1 MLIYNTAIFERNVKF
16 LWDKVISLPTKCIY
30 IVTKF
35 ESFSHA
41 SMIDVAYPYFDTN
54 LSWLSNNYRLL
65 LEANDETVPV
75 RERLR
80 FLGIYAYQTK
90 EFFRVRIPNLLA
102 MGEVSNDIRSKLNL
116 FPESLLEHVYETV
129 ENQLREFN
137 DILITGILPA
147 MQEQGLHLY
156 YREAFAE
163 EHLMFLRKFFVDK
176 LFRHLQP
183 VFLESRRSSK
193 LSFFQSHQIYLVVRL
208 QRKEDSEEDWYAVV
222 NVPSEPF
229 GRFLELPEYEGKKH
243 VAFIE
248 DVIRENLPLLFPGY
262 EILES
267 YALRVE
273 RDTALA
279 IEDEYP
285 MPIAQRI
292 LKQLEKRSFV
302 QPSQYFYESGM
313 PLYMREYLVSKVA
326 IPLNEF
332 HERGHYVYMQDLARF
347 PSFSRRFEY
356 PYQKAIQNPS
366 LDESTSVFEAIQKTD
381 QLLHLPYH
389 SYEPIVRFF
398 NEAAVD
404 PHVREIH
411 VSLYKISPNSFIL
424 NSLISAARNGKRVTT
439 YVELNTKLDIQE
451 NLQWSKKMRDAGV
464 KIMLSVPGLKVHAKM
479 ALVKRKVQKGWER
492 YAFLGTGGFYRLTSR
507 EIIDHALLTS
517 HRELTNELELLFG
530 YLSTQDEPKKY
541 QYLPF
546 NSLLVT
552 QFTLQKKLLKLID
565 REIANCNAGLKS
577 FITIKINQLQDHI
590 LIDKLYQAGQAGVPV
605 HVIISE
611 SCGVISGLPSI
622 SDNIMVSR
630 HVDRYIENTRI
641 FHFGNRGNDELFLSS
656 CDWTHRNLHRR
667 IDICFPILDEDL
679 KNQMRLVLRNYVN
692 DNQKSVR
699 LDLYQNNLRIPD
711 DSRVKVRA
719 QEANYRLVEKFEK
732 NAGLRKGE

>member
-1 MLIYNTAIFERNVKF
+1 
-16 LWDKVISLPTKCIY
+16 
-30 IVTKF
+30 
-35 ESFSHA
+35 
-41 SMIDVAYPYFDTN
+41 MIDVSYPYFDPN

-90 EFFRVRIPNLLA
+90 EFFRVRIPSLLA
-102 MGEVSNDIRSKLNL
+102 MGEVSNDIRVKLNL
-116 FPESLLEHVYETV
+116 FPESLLEHIYETI

-137 DILITGILPA
+137 DILVSRILPA
-147 MQEQGLHLY
+147 LTDQGVHLY
-156 YREAFAE
+156 YRQVFAA
-163 EHLMFLRKFFVDK
+163 EHAAFLRKFFVDK
-176 LFRHLQP
+176 LFRYLQP
-183 VFLESRRSSK
+183 VFMDSRRSSK
-193 LSFFQSHQIYLVVRL
+193 MPFFESRQLYLVVRL
-208 QRKEDSEEDWYAVV
+208 QLKEDMEEDWYATV

-229 GRFLELPEYEGKKH
+229 GRFIELPEWDGKRH
-243 VAFIE
+243 VAFLE

-262 EILES
+262 IILES
-267 YALRVE
+267 YTIRVE
-273 RDTALA
+273 RETELA
-279 IEDEYP
+279 VEDEYP
-285 MPIAQRI
+285 MQITQRI
-292 LKQLEKRSFV
+292 LKQLEKRNFV

-313 PLYMREYLVSKVA
+313 PLFMREYLAGKAA
-326 IPLNEF
+326 IPMNEF
-332 HERGHYVYMQDLARF
+332 HERGHYICMQDLMKF
-347 PSFSRRFEY
+347 PVLSRRLDY
-356 PYQKAIQNPS
+356 PYQRPVQNPDF
-366 LDESTSVFEAIQKTD
+366 DETTSVFESIQKAD
-381 QLLHLPYH
+381 QLLHLPYQ

-398 NEAAVD
+398 NEAAID

-424 NSLISAARNGKRVTT
+424 NSLISASRNGKRVTT

-464 KIMLSVPGLKVHAKM
+464 KIILSVPGLKVHAKM

-507 EIIDHALLTS
+507 EIVDHALLTS

-541 QYLPF
+541 KYLPF
-546 NSLLVT
+546 NFLQVT
-552 QFTLQKKLLKLID
+552 QFTLQKRLLDLID

-590 LIDKLYQAGQAGVPV
+590 LIDKLYEAGQTGVPV
-605 HVIISE
+605 HVIVSE
-611 SCGVISGLPSI
+611 SCGLISGLPSI
-622 SDNIMVSR
+622 SDNITISR

-641 FHFGNRGNDELFLSS
+641 FHFANRGNDEIFLSS

-667 IDICFPILDEDL
+667 MDICFPILDESL
-679 KNQMRLVLRNYVN
+679 KNQMRIVLRNYAN

-699 LDLYQNNLRIPD
+699 LDLYQNNLRITD
-711 DSRVKVRA
+711 DSRGKLRA
-719 QEANYRLVEKFEK
+719 QDANYRLVEKIEK
-732 NAGLRKGE
+732 NGSARKVEL

>member
-1 MLIYNTAIFERNVKF
+1 
-16 LWDKVISLPTKCIY
+16 
-30 IVTKF
+30 
-35 ESFSHA
+35 
-41 SMIDVAYPYFDTN
+41 MIDVAYPYFDTN

-90 EFFRVRIPNLLA
+90 EFYRVRIPNLLA
-102 MGEVSNDIRSKLNL
+102 MLEVSNDIRSKLNI

-137 DILITGILPA
+137 DILISGILPA
-147 MQEQGLHLY
+147 LLDQGVHLY
-156 YREAFAE
+156 YREAFVP
-163 EHLMFLRKFFVDK
+163 EHVVFVRRFFVEK
-176 LFRHLQP
+176 LFRYLQP
-183 VFLESRRSSK
+183 VFLDSRRTLKTPAFESK
-193 LSFFQSHQIYLVVRL
+193 QLYLIVRM
-208 QRKEDSEEDWYAVV
+208 QHREDAEEDWYASV
-222 NVPSEPF
+222 NVPSEPY
-229 GRFLELPEYEGKKH
+229 GRFLELPEWEGKRH
-243 VAFIE
+243 IAFME
-248 DVIRENLPLLFPGY
+248 DVIRENLPVLFPGY
-262 EILES
+262 QILES

-273 RDTALA
+273 RETELS

-285 MPIAQRI
+285 VQVAQRI
-292 LKQLEKRSFV
+292 LKQLEKRNFV

-313 PLYMREYLVSKVA
+313 PLYVREYLVGKLA
-326 IPLNEF
+326 IPMNEF
-332 HERGHYVYMQDLARF
+332 HERGDYLLMQDLVKF
-347 PSFSRRFEY
+347 PALSRRLDY
-356 PYQKAIQNPS
+356 PYQRPAQNPEF
-366 LDESTSVFEAIQKTD
+366 DETQSVFEAILRAD
-381 QLLHLPYH
+381 QMLHLPYQ

-424 NSLISAARNGKRVTT
+424 NSLISASKNGKRVTT

-464 KIMLSVPGLKVHAKM
+464 KILLSVPGLKVHAKM

-507 EIIDHALLTS
+507 EIVDHALLTS

-541 QYLPF
+541 KYLPF
-546 NSLLVT
+546 NNLYVT
-552 QFTLQKKLLKLID
+552 QFNLQKRLLDLMD
-565 REIANCNAGLKS
+565 REITNCNAGLKS

-605 HVIISE
+605 HVIVSE
-611 SCGVISGLPSI
+611 SCGLISGLPSI
-622 SDNIMVSR
+622 SDNIVVSR
-630 HVDRYIENTRI
+630 LVDRYIENTRI
-641 FHFGNRGNDELFLSS
+641 FHFGNRGNDEIYLTS

-667 IDICFPILDEDL
+667 IDICFPVLDETL
-679 KNQMRLVLRNYVN
+679 KNQMRTVLRNYVN

-699 LDLYQNNLRIPD
+699 LDLYQNNLRIAD
-711 DSRVKVRA
+711 DSRGKVRA
-719 QEANYRLVEKFEK
+719 QEANYRLVEKIERS
-732 NAGLRKGE
+732 GSSRRSEI

>member
-1 MLIYNTAIFERNVKF
+1 
-16 LWDKVISLPTKCIY
+16 
-30 IVTKF
+30 
-35 ESFSHA
+35 
-41 SMIDVAYPYFDTN
+41 MIDVAYPYFDTN

-90 EFFRVRIPNLLA
+90 EFYRVRIPNLLA
-102 MGEVSNDIRSKLNL
+102 MGEVSEDIRSKLNI
-116 FPESLLEHVYETV
+116 FPDSLLEHVYETV

-137 DILITGILPA
+137 DILISGILPA
-147 MQEQGLHLY
+147 LLEQGVHLY
-156 YREAFAE
+156 YREAFVPDHAAFVRRF
-163 EHLMFLRKFFVDK
+163 FLDK
-176 LFRHLQP
+176 LFRYLQP
-183 VFLESRRSSK
+183 VFLDSRRTLKTPAFESK
-193 LSFFQSHQIYLVVRL
+193 QLYLIVRM
-208 QRKEDSEEDWYAVV
+208 QHREDAEEDWYATV
-222 NVPSEPF
+222 NVPSEHH
-229 GRFLELPEYEGKKH
+229 GRFVELPEWEGKRH
-243 VAFIE
+243 VAFLE
-248 DVIRENLPLLFPGY
+248 DVIRENLPVLFPGY
-262 EILES
+262 NILES

-273 RDTALA
+273 RETELS

-285 MPIAQRI
+285 IQVAQRI
-292 LKQLEKRSFV
+292 LKQLEKRNFV

-313 PLYMREYLVSKVA
+313 PLYVREYLVGKVA
-326 IPLNEF
+326 IPMNDF
-332 HERGHYVYMQDLARF
+332 HERGDYLFMQDLAKF
-347 PSFSRRFEY
+347 PVVSRRLDY
-356 PYQKAIQNPS
+356 PYQRPVQNPEFEETKS
-366 LDESTSVFEAIQKTD
+366 IFEAIQQAD
-381 QLLHLPYH
+381 QMLHLPYQ

-424 NSLISAARNGKRVTT
+424 NSLISASKNGKRVTT

-464 KIMLSVPGLKVHAKM
+464 KILLSVPGLKVHAKM

-507 EIIDHALLTS
+507 EIVDHALLTS

-541 QYLPF
+541 KYLPF
-546 NSLLVT
+546 NSLYVT
-552 QFTLQKKLLKLID
+552 QFNLQKRLLDLMD

-605 HVIISE
+605 HVIVSE
-611 SCGVISGLPSI
+611 SCGLISGLPSI
-622 SDNIMVSR
+622 SDNIVVSR

-641 FHFGNRGNDELFLSS
+641 FHFGNRGNDEIYLTS

-667 IDICFPILDEDL
+667 IDICFPVLDETL
-679 KNQMRLVLRNYVN
+679 KNQMRTVLRNYVN

-699 LDLYQNNLRIPD
+699 LDLYQNNLRIAD
-711 DSRVKVRA
+711 DARGKVRA
-719 QEANYRLVEKFEK
+719 QEANYRLVEKIERS
-732 NAGLRKGE
+732 GLARRSEI

>member
-1 MLIYNTAIFERNVKF
+1 
-16 LWDKVISLPTKCIY
+16 
-30 IVTKF
+30 
-35 ESFSHA
+35 
-41 SMIDVAYPYFDTN
+41 MIDVAYPYFDTN

-65 LEANDETVPV
+65 LEANDDTVPV

-90 EFFRVRIPNLLA
+90 EFYRVRIPNLLA

-116 FPESLLEHVYETV
+116 FPESLLEHIYETV

-137 DILITGILPA
+137 DILSGAILPA
-147 MQEQGLHLY
+147 LNEQGVHLY
-156 YREAFAE
+156 YRETFAA
-163 EHLMFLRKFFVDK
+163 EHQGFLRRFFIDK
-176 LFRHLQP
+176 LFRYLQP
-183 VFLESRRSSK
+183 VFLDSRRTLKTPAFESK
-193 LSFFQSHQIYLVVRL
+193 QLYLVVRM
-208 QRKEDSEEDWYAVV
+208 QHSEDAEEDWYATV
-222 NVPSEPF
+222 NVPTEPH
-229 GRFLELPEYEGKKH
+229 GRFLELPEWDGKRH
-243 VAFIE
+243 VAFME

-262 EILES
+262 NILES
-267 YALRVE
+267 YAVRVE
-273 RDTALA
+273 RETELS

-285 MPIAQRI
+285 MPVAQRI
-292 LKQLEKRSFV
+292 LKQLEKRNFV

-313 PLYMREYLVSKVA
+313 PLYIREYLVSKVA
-326 IPLNEF
+326 IPMNDF
-332 HERGHYVYMQDLARF
+332 HERGDYLLMQDLTKF
-347 PSFSRRFEY
+347 PALSRRLDY
-356 PYQKAIQNPS
+356 PAQRAVQNPEF
-366 LDESTSVFEAIQKTD
+366 DETKSVFESIQQAD
-381 QLLHLPYH
+381 QLLHLPYQ

-424 NSLISAARNGKRVTT
+424 NSLISASRNGKRVTT

-464 KIMLSVPGLKVHAKM
+464 KILLSVPGLKVHGKM

-507 EIIDHALLTS
+507 EIVDHALLTC

-541 QYLPF
+541 KYLPF
-546 NSLLVT
+546 NYLYVT
-552 QFTLQKKLLKLID
+552 QFNLQKRLLDLID
-565 REIANCNAGLKS
+565 REIANCNAGLKC

-605 HVIISE
+605 HVITSE
-611 SCGVISGLPSI
+611 SCGLISGLPSI
-622 SDNIMVSR
+622 SDNIVVSR
-630 HVDRYIENTRI
+630 HIDRYIENTRI

-656 CDWTHRNLHRR
+656 CDWTHRNFHRR
-667 IDICFPILDEDL
+667 IDICFPVLDEAL
-679 KNQMRLVLRNYVN
+679 KNQVRTVLRNYVN

-699 LDLYQNNLRIPD
+699 LDLYQNNLRISD
-711 DSRVKVRA
+711 DSRGKVRA
-719 QEANYRLVEKFEK
+719 QEANYRQVEKIER
-732 NAGLRKGE
+732 NGPIRRSEI